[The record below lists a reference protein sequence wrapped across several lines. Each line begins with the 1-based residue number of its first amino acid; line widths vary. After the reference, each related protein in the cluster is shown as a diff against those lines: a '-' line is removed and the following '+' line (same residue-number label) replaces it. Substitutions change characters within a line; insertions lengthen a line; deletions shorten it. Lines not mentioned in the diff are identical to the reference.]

1 MKTMT
6 NRYTH
11 ANVLDMLTPVLPS
24 ARERRVMQP
33 ERRLMLAILEDA
45 ARIYDE
51 PEGLPDSVPRREVDE
66 WFASDDRTWPF
77 SFRNVCRVLRLDADD
92 VRGRVAGFGQLRAA

>member
-6 NRYTH
+6 NRFAH

-24 ARERRVMQP
+24 GRERRVMQP

-45 ARIYDE
+45 ARTYDE
-51 PEGLPDSVPRREVDE
+51 PAGMSDSVPRHEVDE

-77 SFRNVCRVLRLDADD
+77 SFRNVCRALRLDPDEI
-92 VRGRVAGFGQLRAA
+92 RGRVAGLGHLRAA